1 MLKGSES
8 QRVTTVSIG
17 LGTSGNGRT
26 GQVWASR
33 SAWRCGRAR
42 LWEGE
47 HVTED
52 PGDRRDDLLVRH
64 LIPPV
69 SQRGPH
75 VGEKHPVL
83 AEGVEIEPLEPRIGA
98 IELRRVW
105 RPEALGE
112 PQHHLPR

>member
-17 LGTSGNGRT
+17 LGTSSHRRT
-26 GQVWASR
+26 SQAEASR
-33 SAWRCGRAR
+33 SAWRCGPR
-42 LWEGE
+42 LREGQ
-47 HVTED
+47 HFTKD